1 MVWQFNFDL
10 YLILT
15 EAEEKWK
22 YMKIFYCS
30 VVYTFLSIFNMN
42 SLQISLFSVDR
53 NSDKFNC
60 IERMGT
66 EVSQQVGWH
75 RKQTIAWQWEVF
87 IQHKTKHLDG
97 AQREFF
103 PAEVVVF
110 MCESAKFYCYLTAGP
125 GRWLNLIICTVELFN
140 NKQRIQW
147 KSGKVW
153 SKEFLKYRGKERI
166 STYSFCQL
174 KDQWGVTLREY
185 NCETFEIL
193 SRACLD
199 RNSLTVLNF
208 Y

>member
-1 MVWQFNFDL
+1 
-10 YLILT
+10 
-15 EAEEKWK
+15 
-22 YMKIFYCS
+22 
-30 VVYTFLSIFNMN
+30 MN

-60 IERMGT
+60 IERMRIGLRWVSRLGET
-66 EVSQQVGWH
+66 ENRPEHGNEKFSFNI
-75 RKQTIAWQWEVF
+75 KLNILTALKEN
-87 IQHKTKHLDG
+87 
-97 AQREFF
+97 FF
-103 PAEVVVF
+103 PGEVVVF

-140 NKQRIQW
+140 NKQRIRW
-147 KSGKVW
+147 KSGKVC

-193 SRACLD
+193 SQACLD
-199 RNSLTVLNF
+199 RNSLNVLNF

>member
-1 MVWQFNFDL
+1 MDLFDVVQLRYPDESFWNPNYLQPEGPCEHMLVSTLKTVSFTIGVIRLLTSAPAPDQQWCDDRNWMVWQFNFDL

-75 RKQTIAWQWEVF
+75 RKQTIAWQWKVF
-87 IQHKTKHLDG
+87 IHHKTKHLDG

-103 PAEVVVF
+103 P
-110 MCESAKFYCYLTAGP
+110 
-125 GRWLNLIICTVELFN
+125 RWGCGVYVWVCQVLLLFN
-140 NKQRIQW
+140 R
-147 KSGKVW
+147 
-153 SKEFLKYRGKERI
+153 RP
-166 STYSFCQL
+166 
-174 KDQWGVTLREY
+174 
-185 NCETFEIL
+185 
-193 SRACLD
+193 RAM
-199 RNSLTVLNF
+199 T
-208 Y
+208 